1 VVQDHPSKH
10 SRRCL
15 TKHRA
20 SLPSADAERLGAV
33 WRSLVTLKEVDE
45 VASPNPND
53 VCGRKPCRIKGG
65 LVKSE
70 LAVRASQPTGE
81 QLRQV

>member
-1 VVQDHPSKH
+1 M
-10 SRRCL
+10 
-15 TKHRA
+15 HRA
-20 SLPSADAERLGAV
+20 SLPSADASQGLGAA
-33 WRSLVTLKEVDE
+33 WRSLVSLKEVDE

-53 VCGRKPCRIKGG
+53 CPGRKPGWIKGG